1 MVKTMQQKTG
11 EITKGKIVRLLVYSI
26 LAFILLFNLIN
37 IPTEFNRA
45 LIYLFMFLMA
55 TVLLIIDWFDKYEI
69 LDTLTEEPRDQ
80 VFKFLRFRYRYMF
93 IIFFFASIV
102 YSLRVA
108 TTGLAL
114 VDAPT
119 FEVVQFGSNTFY
131 RAFLSGIAGLFENFF
146 FFGVILAIIRSN
158 IHFRLRAPFPI
169 ASFVAVFATAGVFVM
184 YHSLVYGVTNIIA
197 TQSVFLFGF
206 MFGALTVAFK
216 SLVPADMLHFSN
228 NFTIVIFRQ
237 YAVNPLA
244 VIG

>member
-1 MVKTMQQKTG
+1 MAQAMQQKTS
-11 EITKGKIVRLLVYSI
+11 EITKGKIVRVLIYSI
-26 LAFILLFNLIN
+26 LGFILLFNLIN

-45 LIYLFMFLMA
+45 LIYLFMFLMS
-55 TVLLIIDWFDKYEI
+55 TVLMIVDWFDKYEI
-69 LDTLTEEPRDQ
+69 LDTITEEPREQ
-80 VFKFLRFRYRYMF
+80 VFKLLRFKYRYMF
-93 IIFFFASIV
+93 IIFFFASLV

-108 TTGLAL
+108 STGLAL

-119 FEVVQFGSNTFY
+119 FEVIQFGSNTFY

-158 IHFRLRAPFPI
+158 VSIRLHAPLPV
-169 ASFVAVFATAGVFVM
+169 ASFVAVLTTAGVFVM
-184 YHSLVYGVTNIIA
+184 YHSLVYGFTNIIA
-197 TQSVFLFGF
+197 TQSVFIFGF
-206 MFGALTVAFK
+206 MFGALTVTFK

-228 NFTIVIFRQ
+228 NFTITIFRQ